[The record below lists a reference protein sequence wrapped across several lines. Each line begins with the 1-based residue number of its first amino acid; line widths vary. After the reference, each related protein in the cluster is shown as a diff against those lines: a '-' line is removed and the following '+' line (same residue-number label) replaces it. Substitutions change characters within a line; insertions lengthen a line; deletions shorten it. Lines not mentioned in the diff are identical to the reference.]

1 MLAVHVHGAGLE
13 LDLLAGTGPL
23 LPGLV
28 EVVGFL
34 LRDLDVDTAEGIDQ
48 SREGVITDE
57 RIVVDG
63 DLVVFFDDVDD
74 HLRAAVV
81 VSGVHLGKGRR
92 AVIGLHVRVAVP
104 VEGDERHGLREAIH
118 RQDHHG
124 VRQFRVGVDADEQD
138 VLDVL

>member
-13 LDLLAGTGPL
+13 LDLLAGAGPL

-28 EVVGFL
+28 EVVGLL

-57 RIVVDG
+57 RVVVDV
-63 DLVVFFDDVDD
+63 DLVVFLDDVD
-74 HLRAAVV
+74 HQLRAAVV
-81 VSGVHLGKGRR
+81 VSRVHLGKGRR
-92 AVIGLHVRVAVP
+92 AGLGLHVRVAVA
-104 VEGDERHGLREAIH
+104 VERDERHGLLEAIH
-118 RQDHHG
+118 GQDHHG

>member
-48 SREGVITDE
+48 FREGVIPDE
-57 RIVVDG
+57 RIVVDV
-63 DLVVFFDDVDD
+63 DLVVFLDDIDH
-74 HLRAAVV
+74 HLRTTVV
-81 VSGVHLGKGRR
+81 VSRVHLGKGRR
-92 AVIGLHVRVAVP
+92 AFLGLHVRIAVP
-104 VEGDERHGLREAIH
+104 VERDERKRLREAIH